1 MTTAPRPLVHTRTT
15 AYRHDSVPAGL
26 GALPALDGLAADAT
40 EGPAAPEA
48 PLDGCGAVVFLSTS
62 GEIPTPS
69 GRARLA
75 ACVEAGGGFARVHAA
90 ARTEDDW
97 PPTGP
102 CAGPASTPT
111 PPPAGERPRRG
122 RRPPGTGHPCGR
134 APTSGTAS
142 AATRAAPSS
151 PAPTGPRTR
160 AAGTGADH
168 PLVRCRER
176 GPGRVLSTAP
186 AHTAAS
192 CAAPPSGS
200 TRAAASAGPPGPA
213 ERPGGRS
220 GHGTFPSGRSRARA
234 GEYPGGPAVLWK
246 SPERERGEGLV
257 GR

>member
-97 PPTGP
+97 PPYGTLRGARLDSHPAPSRGTSSSRTATTRHRPPVWACADERYGFRSNPRGTVLARADGTSYEGGRHGRGP
-102 CAGPASTPT
+102 SARPVPGAGPGPR
-111 PPPAGERPRRG
+111 PLHRPRTHRRVL
-122 RRPPGTGHPCGR
+122 RRPAFREHPRGGIR
-134 APTSGTAS
+134 W
-142 AATRAAPSS
+142 AAR
-151 PAPTGPRTR
+151 
-160 AAGTGADH
+160 
-168 PLVRCRER
+168 
-176 GPGRVLSTAP
+176 
-186 AHTAAS
+186 
-192 CAAPPSGS
+192 
-200 TRAAASAGPPGPA
+200 
-213 ERPGGRS
+213 
-220 GHGTFPSGRSRARA
+220 HG
-234 GEYPGGPAVLWK
+234 
-246 SPERERGEGLV
+246 
-257 GR
+257 